1 MYSTQLFLR
10 QILVAAAFA
19 FAASSALAAVQAFDA
34 KAFEAAKAAGGPVLV
49 EVHADWCPVCKE
61 QSAAIDK
68 IVADPKLAG
77 ITRFRVD
84 YDAQKPVVKSFHAK
98 SQGTLVLF
106 KGNKEIGRSVFETDE
121 PKLRAFLN
129 KAA

>member
-1 MYSTQLFLR
+1 MYSTQTFLR
-10 QILVAAAFA
+10 QVVVAAAFA
-19 FAASSALAAVQAFDA
+19 LASFSALADEQPFDA

-49 EVHADWCPVCKE
+49 EIHADWCPVCKE
-61 QSAAIDK
+61 QSAAINK
-68 IVADPKLAG
+68 LVADPKLAN

-84 YDAQKPVVKSFHAK
+84 YDAQKSVVKSFHAK

-106 KGNKEIGRSVFETDE
+106 KGNKEVARSVFETDE
-121 PKLRAFLN
+121 PKLRSFLN